1 MREVGIAE
9 EDLPEYLIEAESF
22 GVFEENIKALNLFLN
37 LNRRWLIA
45 EMSGSYLRLDDQAIK
60 VQMELRGIKQ
70 KHRAKLLDQL
80 MAMESAALEILNK
93 AEPDKGASQDGR

>member
-1 MREVGIAE
+1 M
-9 EDLPEYLIEAESF
+9 
-22 GVFEENIKALNLFLN
+22 FEENIKALNLFIA

-60 VQMELRGIKQ
+60 VQMGLRGIKK

-80 MAMESAALEILNK
+80 MVMESAALEILNK
-93 AEPDKGASQDGR
+93 TEPDKGASQDGR